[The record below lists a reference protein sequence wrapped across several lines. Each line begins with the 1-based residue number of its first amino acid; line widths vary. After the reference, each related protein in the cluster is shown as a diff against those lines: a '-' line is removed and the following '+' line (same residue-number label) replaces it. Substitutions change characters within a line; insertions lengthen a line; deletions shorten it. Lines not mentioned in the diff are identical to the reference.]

1 MSAKRPTLKK
11 NTEKGT
17 KKRVKIDTN
26 KNTVSDFVPDY
37 DARSPRTK
45 SEHWE
50 DPALYEHNHKDPQV
64 KKERRE
70 EKERIKKSIEKEHKF
85 MKARKST
92 PVLAATIAR
101 GRFKTG
107 SPRSPRP
114 RPSTS
119 SDVISALRTTNGIPK
134 LETPSATESRS
145 AERKKGI
152 VQSLRESFSGLFGK
166 KKGGRKTQK
175 NKRN

>member
-1 MSAKRPTLKK
+1 MSAKRAALK
-11 NTEKGT
+11 NGT

-50 DPALYEHNHKDPQV
+50 DPDLYEHNHKDPQV

-92 PVLAATIAR
+92 PALAATIAR

-114 RPSTS
+114 STT
-119 SDVISALRTTNGIPK
+119 DVISALRTKNGIPK
-134 LETPSATESRS
+134 LETPSATETRS

-152 VQSLRESFSGLFGK
+152 VQSLRDSFSSLFGK
-166 KKGGRKTQK
+166 KKGGRRTRK

>member
-1 MSAKRPTLKK
+1 MSAKRPALKK
-11 NTEKGT
+11 NTKSGT
-17 KKRVKIDTN
+17 KKRVIIDTN

-50 DPALYEHNHKDPQV
+50 DPNLYEHNHKDPQV

-70 EKERIKKSIEKEHKF
+70 EKERIKKSIENEHKF
-85 MKARKST
+85 MKARKSA

-114 RPSTS
+114 SKSTS
-119 SDVISALRTTNGIPK
+119 SDVISALRTKNGIPK
-134 LETPSATESRS
+134 LETRS

-152 VQSLRESFSGLFGK
+152 VQSLRESFSSLFGK
-166 KKGGRKTQK
+166 KKGGRKTYK